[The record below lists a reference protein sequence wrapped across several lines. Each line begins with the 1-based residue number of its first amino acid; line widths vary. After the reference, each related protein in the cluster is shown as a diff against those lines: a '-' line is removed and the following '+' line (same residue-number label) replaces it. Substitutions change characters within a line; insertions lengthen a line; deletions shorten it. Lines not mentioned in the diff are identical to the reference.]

1 MNPPDAEAT
10 YLLIDGENIDATLGL
25 SVLDRRPTPDERP
38 RWDRIREATE
48 QLWHQQVRGL
58 FYLNGTSSAPCDGLP
73 RSSPSGSRRYE
84 GR

>member
-58 FYLNGTSSAPCDGLP
+58 FYPMEPQVTFPWDLFK
-73 RSSPSGSRRYE
+73 RSMQWVTALFP
-84 GR
+84 

>member
-38 RWDRIREATE
+38 RWDRIREST
-48 QLWHQQVRGL
+48 
-58 FYLNGTSSAPCDGLP
+58 
-73 RSSPSGSRRYE
+73 
-84 GR
+84 

>member
-38 RWDRIREATE
+38 RWDRIRDRPSSSGISKCAAFSTSMEPRVTFPWA
-48 QLWHQQVRGL
+48 L
-58 FYLNGTSSAPCDGLP
+58 FKRSMQWGTALFP
-73 RSSPSGSRRYE
+73 
-84 GR
+84 